1 MVKLLFLRHGLSV
14 TNKLG
19 CFCGQLDAPLDE
31 EGYVQAEQAAEYI
44 CANYKIDAI
53 YSSDLVRVKQTVAPT
68 AKKLNLPVTYTK
80 YIREVDVGSWLG
92 CTFDEIKEKEQEK
105 FARYSSGDTS
115 VVLGDGE
122 SFNDVLFRAEKEIT
136 RIASENDGK
145 TVLIGTHGGVIR
157 MLCGKWLNL
166 SDVEMRVKY
175 PTNNAA
181 LTVVDFENGVGKIV
195 EYGIDNY
202 LSNPTVDFSV
212 KDFVDNLKNNK

>member
-1 MVKLLFLRHGLSV
+1 MVRFLFLRHGLSV
-14 TNKLG
+14 TNKSG
-19 CFCGQLDAPLDE
+19 CFCGQMDAPLTA
-31 EGYVQAEQAAEYI
+31 EGHVQAEQAAEYI

-53 YSSDLVRVKQTVAPT
+53 YSSDLTRVKQTVAPT

-80 YIREVDVGSWLG
+80 YIREVDVGTWMG
-92 CTFDEIKEKEQEK
+92 HAVDEIKEREPEK

-122 SFNDVLFRAEKEIT
+122 SFNDVLVRAEKEIK
-136 RIASENDGK
+136 RIACENDGK
-145 TVLIGTHGGVIR
+145 TLLIGTHGGVIR

-181 LTVVDFENGVGKIV
+181 LTVVDFEKGVGKIV
-195 EYGIDNY
+195 EFGIDNY
-202 LSNPTVDFSV
+202 LSNPTIDFSV
-212 KDFVDNLKNNK
+212 KDFAPNLKKNK